1 MDRRVP
7 PFQVLLDFSGDNTA
21 GETPLPIPNR
31 AVKPRRADGTIWAT
45 VWESRSLPG
54 VIDESP
60 VLELRVG
67 LSSVYAGREHSPGG
81 EGPLRPVLEIR

>member
-1 MDRRVP
+1 MSEDANLSSSR
-7 PFQVLLDFSGDNTA
+7 VLLGFSGDYTA

-31 AVKPRRADGTIWAT
+31 AVKPRRADGTIWVT

-60 VLELRVG
+60 VLVKRIG
-67 LSSVYAGREHSPGG
+67 LSSSMPRCISLAHRCTQSAS
-81 EGPLRPVLEIR
+81 